1 MTTENMTAFA
11 KRLGIHKSNIT
22 RAARAGRIIIN
33 KNGHVEVEASLKRW
47 HETKGH
53 RPDVAARHAAHRGAD
68 IPTAV
73 QPADRST
80 TGQIYTTDTQS
91 NATSAPALADSE
103 GRTRHK
109 ADAMQYENQII
120 GIEMDLRRG
129 KRYRVEDVKREAHGI
144 GATLRAAMER
154 LIDQTAPR
162 LAVMTDEA
170 ERKKLLATELR
181 RMQLLIKTDLPRA
194 LRRLRQ
200 SGAKKE
206 AA

>member
-33 KNGHVEVEASLKRW
+33 KNGLVEVEASLKRW

-53 RPDVAARHAAHRGAD
+53 RPDVAARHAAHRGAE
-68 IPTAV
+68 IPTV
-73 QPADRST
+73 IQTDDRST
-80 TGQIYTTDTQS
+80 TGRIYTTDTQS
-91 NATSAPALADSE
+91 VATALPDSE

-181 RMQLLIKTDLPRA
+181 RMQRLIKTDLPRA

>member
-1 MTTENMTAFA
+1 MTTENMSDFA

-22 RAARAGRIIIN
+22 RGARAGRVIIN

-53 RPDVAARHAAHRGAD
+53 RPDVAARHAAHRGSEIPIVIQAD
-68 IPTAV
+68 
-73 QPADRST
+73 DRSAT
-80 TGQIYTTDTQS
+80 AQIYTTRTQS
-91 NATSAPALADSE
+91 SATSPALTDSE

-129 KRYRVEDVKREAHGI
+129 QRYRVEDVKREAHGI

-162 LAVMTDEA
+162 LAVMSDET

-181 RMQLLIKTDLPRA
+181 RMQRLIKTDLPRA

-200 SGAKKE
+200 SGAKKG